1 MKKEIA
7 VLKEG
12 DWSLNLEDPY
22 YETHPEELLAES
34 LDAIQRTK
42 EGHYVNLVTPEACGD
57 PRDWLIP
64 QLSAMAQQANL
75 SVREI
80 RYIDQCG
87 CGGYVTRVFR

>member
-22 YETHPEELLAES
+22 DETHPEELLAES

-57 PRDWLIP
+57 PRDG
-64 QLSAMAQQANL
+64 
-75 SVREI
+75 SVK
-80 RYIDQCG
+80 
-87 CGGYVTRVFR
+87 